1 MEPRYDNG
9 RLQIV
14 HQDPISEAKRTLSLN
29 NLIANPNPNQ
39 VKTVTDALAKALKD
53 PVVEIKS
60 IATYVYH
67 DLPAI

>member
-29 NLIANPNPNQ
+29 NLIANPDPNQ

-60 IATYVYH
+60 TATYVYH